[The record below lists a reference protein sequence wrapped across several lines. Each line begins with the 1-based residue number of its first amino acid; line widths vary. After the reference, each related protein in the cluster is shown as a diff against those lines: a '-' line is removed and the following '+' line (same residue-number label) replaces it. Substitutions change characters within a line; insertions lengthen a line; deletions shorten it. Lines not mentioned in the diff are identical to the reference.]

1 MSPTAGDD
9 IYDITMTDLLIRNI
23 DPKLK
28 RRLEARAR
36 RSGRSLSEEA
46 KALISQAMVATK
58 SARGLG
64 TELVELFRSAGPL
77 ELEERRPEAPR
88 RPPDFE

>member
-1 MSPTAGDD
+1 MS
-9 IYDITMTDLLIRNI
+9 DLLIRNI

-36 RSGRSLSEEA
+36 ASGRSLSEEA
-46 KALISQAMVATK
+46 KTLISRALAETEPR
-58 SARGLG
+58 RGLG
-64 TELVELFRSAGPL
+64 SELVKLFRSVGPL
-77 ELEERRPEAPR
+77 ELEERTPEPPR

>member
-1 MSPTAGDD
+1 
-9 IYDITMTDLLIRNI
+9 MTDLLIRNI
-23 DPKLK
+23 DAKLK

-46 KALISQAMVATK
+46 KTLISRALAETPP
-58 SARGLG
+58 ARGLG
-64 TELVELFRSAGPL
+64 TALVERFGAIGPV
-77 ELEERRPEAPR
+77 ELEERPADAPR

>member
-1 MSPTAGDD
+1 MS
-9 IYDITMTDLLIRNI
+9 DLLIRDI

-46 KALISQAMVATK
+46 KALLG
-58 SARGLG
+58 RGLVERRPERPVG
-64 TELVELFRSAGPL
+64 TALVELFKLVGV
-77 ELEERRPEAPR
+77 ELDVARDETPRP
-88 RPPDFE
+88 PPDFE

>member
-1 MSPTAGDD
+1 MS
-9 IYDITMTDLLIRNI
+9 DLLIRNI

-36 RSGRSLSEEA
+36 RTGRSLSEEA
-46 KALISQAMVATK
+46 KALINRALAETK
-58 SARGLG
+58 PARGLG
-64 TELVELFRSAGPL
+64 TALVERFRAIGPV
-77 ELEERRPEAPR
+77 ELEDRPVEAPR

>member
-1 MSPTAGDD
+1 
-9 IYDITMTDLLIRNI
+9 MTDLLIRNI

-46 KALISQAMVATK
+46 KTLIGKALAETTPK
-58 SARGLG
+58 RGLG
-64 TELVELFRSAGPL
+64 TELVELFRAAGNL
-77 ELEERRPEAPR
+77 ELEERPR
-88 RPPDFE
+88 ELPRQPPDFE

>member
-1 MSPTAGDD
+1 LSKGVDDD
-9 IYDITMTDLLIRNI
+9 INDIIMSDLLIRNI
-23 DPKLK
+23 DSRLK

-46 KALISQAMVATK
+46 KALLSRAMARTEP
-58 SARGLG
+58 ARGLG
-64 TELVELFRSAGPL
+64 TELVELFRLVGPV
-77 ELEERRPEAPR
+77 ELEERRAEAPR

>member
-1 MSPTAGDD
+1 MS
-9 IYDITMTDLLIRNI
+9 DLLVRNI

-46 KALISQAMVATK
+46 KTLIRRALAETEA
-58 SARGLG
+58 AGGLG
-64 TELVELFRSAGPL
+64 SELVELFRSAGAV
-77 ELEERRPEAPR
+77 ELEEPPVAAPR

>member
-1 MSPTAGDD
+1 
-9 IYDITMTDLLIRNI
+9 MTDLLIRNI

-28 RRLEARAR
+28 RRLETRAR

-46 KALISQAMVATK
+46 KSLLGRALAESPPPT
-58 SARGLG
+58 RGLG
-64 TELVELFRSAGPL
+64 TALVELFRSAPV
-77 ELEERRPEAPR
+77 ELDIERREMPR

>member
-1 MSPTAGDD
+1 LSKGTEDD
-9 IYDITMTDLLIRNI
+9 INDIIMSDLLIRNI
-23 DPKLK
+23 DPRLK

-46 KALISQAMVATK
+46 KALLSRAMAGTEP
-58 SARGLG
+58 ARGLG
-64 TELVELFRSAGPL
+64 TELVELFRLVGPV
-77 ELEERRPEAPR
+77 ELEERRAEAPR

>member
-1 MSPTAGDD
+1 MS
-9 IYDITMTDLLIRNI
+9 DLLIRNI

-36 RSGRSLSEEA
+36 RTGRSLSEEA
-46 KALISQAMVATK
+46 KALINRALAEPK
-58 SARGLG
+58 PARGLG
-64 TELVELFRSAGPL
+64 TALVERFRAIGPV
-77 ELEERRPEAPR
+77 ELEDRPVEAPR

>member
-1 MSPTAGDD
+1 MS
-9 IYDITMTDLLIRNI
+9 DLLIRNI

-46 KALISQAMVATK
+46 KTLIGRALAETPL
-58 SARGLG
+58 ARGLG
-64 TELVELFRSAGPL
+64 TALVERFRSIGPL
-77 ELEERRPEAPR
+77 EIEDRPAEAPR

>member
-1 MSPTAGDD
+1 MS
-9 IYDITMTDLLIRNI
+9 DLLIRNI

-36 RSGRSLSEEA
+36 QSGRSLSEEA
-46 KALISQAMVATK
+46 KALISRAVAETQP
-58 SARGLG
+58 ARGLG
-64 TELVELFRSAGPL
+64 TELVELFRSAGPV
-77 ELEERRPEAPR
+77 ELEERRSEAPR

>member
-1 MSPTAGDD
+1 MS
-9 IYDITMTDLLIRNI
+9 DLLIRNI

-28 RRLEARAR
+28 RRLAARAR

-46 KALISQAMVATK
+46 KVLISRALVEAEPR
-58 SARGLG
+58 RGLG
-64 TELVELFRSAGPL
+64 TELIELFRSIGPL
-77 ELEERRPEAPR
+77 ELEERKPQLPR

>member
-1 MSPTAGDD
+1 LHDLANGDIIDIVMS
-9 IYDITMTDLLIRNI
+9 DLLIRNI
-23 DPKLK
+23 DLKLK

-46 KALISQAMVATK
+46 KALISRAMAETQP
-58 SARGLG
+58 ARGLG
-64 TELVELFRSAGPL
+64 TELAELFRSVGPI
-77 ELEERRPEAPR
+77 ELEERRAEVPR

>member
-1 MSPTAGDD
+1 MA
-9 IYDITMTDLLIRNI
+9 DLLIRNI
-23 DPKLK
+23 DTKLK

-46 KALISQAMVATK
+46 KALIGRAMTETDP
-58 SARGLG
+58 ARGLG
-64 TELVELFRSAGPL
+64 TELVELFRSVGPL

-88 RPPDFE
+88 LPPDFE

>member
-1 MSPTAGDD
+1 MS
-9 IYDITMTDLLIRNI
+9 DLLIRNI

-46 KALISQAMVATK
+46 KTLINKALAETMPE
-58 SARGLG
+58 RGLG
-64 TELVELFRSAGPL
+64 TELVKLFRAAGGI
-77 ELEERRPEAPR
+77 ELEEHPAQPPR

>member
-1 MSPTAGDD
+1 
-9 IYDITMTDLLIRNI
+9 MTDLLIRNI

-46 KALISQAMVATK
+46 KALIARAMAATK
-58 SARGLG
+58 PGRGLG
-64 TELVELFRSAGPL
+64 TELVELFQSVGPV
-77 ELEERRPEAPR
+77 ELEEPRDQAPR
-88 RPPDFE
+88 QPPDFE